1 MELYYK
7 KYEKALQEAGYTLLD
22 YGAVVNGLGVTVAT
36 QDRHGNVYCL
46 DPNVNTLVANYKEP
60 EPQPEPKK
68 RGRPAKKKVEA

>member
-60 EPQPEPKK
+60 QPEPKK